1 MMGTLSFY
9 IGKKFLISILS
20 VFLVCLALILF
31 IDFLELLRQASKRE
45 DVSMASLALIALLRL
60 PKFAELTLPFA
71 VLIGSI
77 AGFMALSR
85 TSELTVIRAAGISAW
100 QFLRP
105 PLVVAVSLG
114 LVSTTMYNPLAA
126 FAKASADRLIGDVLG
141 KKNESLLRENKP
153 AWLRQKG
160 PDGPSILFAG
170 AVADKGQTLSGITV
184 LQFDRNR
191 KFLERIEADKAELRS
206 GYWELANAR
215 VTSNSTGTR
224 TYDAYLV
231 STALRREHVINS
243 ISSAKAIS
251 FWDLPSFIDFAEK
264 AGIESERYA
273 LEYQLLIVRPLL
285 LAIMVLIA
293 ATCSLR
299 AFRFGGIQTM
309 VIAGLSAGF
318 GFFVFSELSRKIGL
332 SGLVTPEVAAWA
344 PVLVACFISATILL
358 HQEDG

>member
-1 MMGTLSFY
+1 MDTLSRY
-9 IGKKFLISILS
+9 MAKKFLFSILG
-20 VFLVCLALILF
+20 VFSICLALIFF
-31 IDFLELLRQASKRE
+31 IDFLELLRQASKQE
-45 DVSMASLALIALLRL
+45 DVSMGALAFIALLRL

-85 TSELTVIRAAGISAW
+85 TSELTVVRAAGMSAW

-105 PLVVAVSLG
+105 ALIVAVSLG
-114 LVSTTMYNPLAA
+114 VVSTTIYNPLAA
-126 FAKASADRLIGDVLG
+126 FAKASADRLIGELLG
-141 KKNESLLRENKP
+141 KDNKSLLRENKP
-153 AWLRQKG
+153 AWLRQNG

-170 AVADKGQTLSGITV
+170 SVADKGQRLSGITV

-206 GYWELANAR
+206 GYWKLTNAR
-215 VTSNSTGTR
+215 VTSSDTGTR
-224 TYDAYLV
+224 VYDGYLV
-231 STALRREHVINS
+231 STALQREHIINS
-243 ISSAKAIS
+243 ITSAKALS
-251 FWDLPSFIDFAEK
+251 FWELPRFIDFAEK
-264 AGIESERYA
+264 AGLESDRYKI
-273 LEYQLLIVRPLL
+273 EYQLLFARPLL
-285 LAIMVLIA
+285 LAVMVLIA

-318 GFFVFSELSRKIGL
+318 GFFVFSELSRKVGL
-332 SGLVTPEVAAWA
+332 SGLVSPDVAAWA
-344 PVLVACFISATILL
+344 PVVVACFISATILL